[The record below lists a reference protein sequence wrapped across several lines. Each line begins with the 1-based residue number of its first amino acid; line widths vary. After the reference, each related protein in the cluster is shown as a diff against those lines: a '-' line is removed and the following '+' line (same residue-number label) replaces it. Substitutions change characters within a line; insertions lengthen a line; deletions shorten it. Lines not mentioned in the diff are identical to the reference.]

1 EDYEK
6 NNADASTSEDSDYVI
21 KDEKYYDDDH
31 ENRNQY
37 AADAIYNQNFMQIT
51 KEEYGNGSSNNVGI
65 TLISSDDEEV
75 NPNDRTQ
82 VATAINAADIVMI
95 TTSINQSSAFYTIQY
110 YN

>member
-1 EDYEK
+1 MPQSKKVKIGLINPLIKTRLGLIKTGILNKIEDEDYEK

-51 KEEYGNGSSNNVGI
+51 KEEYGNGSSNNVGC
-65 TLISSDDEEV
+65 
-75 NPNDRTQ
+75 
-82 VATAINAADIVMI
+82 
-95 TTSINQSSAFYTIQY
+95 
-110 YN
+110 